1 MKRNVMILAMAALVM
16 MPSPV
21 QASETTQAVAG
32 AVGAAAGA
40 AVSNAVVSGPNGAQ
54 LNCNALDI
62 KDMSDQDIINVRRA
76 CDAIKVASPPE
87 PVMSPDDVRE
97 WAGLAKEF
105 GSAIGQTAKELGVA
119 VNDFLRTPAGILLT
133 VYLFW
138 SKLGGILIGIPFVM
152 LVWTAFFM
160 IWNRYRRTPTAFE
173 YRPVLFGLWQKQ
185 VVTDYD
191 YTDAGDVV
199 SFGAFGAVAT
209 TIITAFIVV
218 CVIL

>member
-1 MKRNVMILAMAALVM
+1 MKRTMLILAMAALAI
-16 MPSPV
+16 MPSPA

-76 CDAIKVASPPE
+76 CDAIKVAAPPE
-87 PVMSPDDVRE
+87 PAMSPDDVRE

-119 VNDFLRTPAGILLT
+119 VNDFLRTPAGVLLT

-160 IWNRYRRTPTAFE
+160 IWNRYRRTPKAFE

-185 VVTDYD
+185 VVTDYR
-191 YTDAGDVV
+191 YTDESEVLW
-199 SFGAFGAVAT
+199 FGALGGLAT
-209 TIITAFIVV
+209 VVITAFIVG